1 MYGIDWQRRMKTS
14 LFCYC
19 FTKLVALFAFPS
31 CHQKFPVI
39 PVGGSNNTELLRQWD
54 DKCSHKKRRASTRD
68 LLFCITPGCCHSIA
82 ACWISY
88 ARRIREGPV
97 QHRHQCQVVERGVTL
112 YYTPRHSFQLSY
124 SPRRRRF
131 RTHSTQSVQHWL
143 SS

>member
-1 MYGIDWQRRMKTS
+1 MYGIDWQRRMKTH

-82 ACWISY
+82 ACWIGY

-112 YYTPRHSFQLSY
+112 YYSSSLVPAELQSSSSSFSNSQ
-124 SPRRRRF
+124 
-131 RTHSTQSVQHWL
+131 HAVQDWL